1 MYSCRLE
8 FDEEPLG
15 CRKSCLPK
23 IADIITTEGFQK
35 KKLRLLYRRNNNG
48 QSVGQPSDIR
58 CRDSLLFIICTKLN
72 YVFGGF
78 ISV

>member
-1 MYSCRLE
+1 MYSSRLS

-15 CRKSCLPK
+15 CRKQFLPK

-35 KKLRLLYRRNNNG
+35 KKLRLLFRRNNNG
-48 QSVGQPSDIR
+48 QSFGQASDIR

-72 YVFGGF
+72 VVFGGF